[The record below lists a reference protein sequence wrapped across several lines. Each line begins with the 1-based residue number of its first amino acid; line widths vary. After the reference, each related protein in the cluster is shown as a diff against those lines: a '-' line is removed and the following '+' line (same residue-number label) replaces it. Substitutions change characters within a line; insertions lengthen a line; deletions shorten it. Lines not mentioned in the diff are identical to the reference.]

1 MPCFATTVLAMQL
14 KRPVPGV
21 FSQTPDVM
29 SGAVVFK
36 GTRILAQTFFDHID
50 DGGTIE
56 QFREWYENVD
66 RWQLEAAA
74 KSSR

>member
-1 MPCFATTVLAMQL
+1 MLCFATTVLAMQV
-14 KRPVPGV
+14 KRPAPGV

-29 SGAVVFK
+29 SGAVVFQ

>member
-1 MPCFATTVLAMQL
+1 MQT
-14 KRPVPGV
+14 KPPVPGV
-21 FSQTPDVM
+21 FSQNPEVL
-29 SGAVVFK
+29 SGALTFK
-36 GTRILAQTFFDHID
+36 GTKVLAQVFFDHID

-56 QFREWYENVD
+56 QFREWYGSVD

>member
-1 MPCFATTVLAMQL
+1 MEA

-74 KSSR
+74 KATR

>member
-1 MPCFATTVLAMQL
+1 MLSFATTLFSMQV

-66 RWQLEAAA
+66 RWQLEAASKA
-74 KSSR
+74 SR